1 MYSHFRKKSV
11 QLVHLML
18 FGHQQMKLEQF
29 VLRKMQM
36 KPNYSK
42 AKKLIENVVSYIVA
56 TNDQSDMTQSEFL
69 EEF

>member
-1 MYSHFRKKSV
+1 MYSHIRKKSV
-11 QLVHLML
+11 QLVDLML

-29 VLRKMQM
+29 VLRKIQM

-42 AKKLIENVVSYIVA
+42 AKKLIENVFSYIVA